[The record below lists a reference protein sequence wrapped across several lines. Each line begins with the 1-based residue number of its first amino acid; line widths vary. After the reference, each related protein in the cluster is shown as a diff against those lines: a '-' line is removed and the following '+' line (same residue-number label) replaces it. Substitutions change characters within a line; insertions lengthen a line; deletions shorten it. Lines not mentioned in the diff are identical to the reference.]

1 MLRANM
7 INGGEICSQALMYE
21 CLQRFLD
28 TVGGTHSIFLQNQH
42 NINEL
47 TQLNQQPVNDNQQ
60 LTDQNLQ
67 LENQNQ

>member
-47 TQLNQQPVNDNQQ
+47 TQLNQQ

-67 LENQNQ
+67 LKNTNQ

>member
-1 MLRANM
+1 M

-28 TVGGTHSIFLQNQH
+28 IVGGTHSIFLQNQH

-47 TQLNQQPVNDNQQ
+47 TQLNQQ

-67 LENQNQ
+67 LKNTNQ